1 MIEAGRSINRE
12 DDDHFRNLYRPNKP
26 VTETFDEKKNIL
38 WDTASIAIKLW
49 LTQPK
54 PFPLQDQLMSG

>member
-38 WDTASIAIKLW
+38 
-49 LTQPK
+49 
-54 PFPLQDQLMSG
+54 

>member
-12 DDDHFRNLYRPNKP
+12 DDDHCRNLYWPNKP

-38 WDTASIAIKLW
+38 
-49 LTQPK
+49 
-54 PFPLQDQLMSG
+54 